1 MRLDSLGTKAVVMF
15 IAVVIGWFFFAL
27 ESDGA
32 EPFECETLW
41 HSEGFESLKE
51 CQRARLAWRM
61 EKTTKDWHE
70 TILLQQ
76 RIDAAVRRAIRAEE
90 RR

>member
-32 EPFECETLW
+32 EPVLNPDAIKVCKTDAQCGAIAKLLCEAGYAHW
-41 HSEGFESLKE
+41 
-51 CQRARLAWRM
+51 CW
-61 EKTTKDWHE
+61 D
-70 TILLQQ
+70 
-76 RIDAAVRRAIRAEE
+76 IRPE
-90 RR
+90 RWPK